1 MFEQGRKRSRQRRR
15 PDGRI
20 KEEWLTEGFVKHTR
34 SMLISPAWEALP
46 DNARRV
52 LDRLERE
59 HLDQGGS
66 ENGKLICTY
75 SDFQKAGLRRNS
87 IAIAIRQCVALG
99 FLQVTTRGG
108 RALSTERYPSLY
120 RLTYVSGKGQSA
132 DVTNE
137 WKTVSSSDDAKA
149 RLANVEGARNYRGQP
164 RSRRK
169 SPEAET
175 LPEPAA
181 ETLPGRAK
189 AGGGNATRLGADPAA
204 ETLLPSISCPGGV
217 AA

>member
-1 MFEQGRKRSRQRRR
+1 MGKRKMSSQRRT

-20 KEEWLTEGFVKHTR
+20 KQKWIDEPFIIHTR
-34 SMLISPAWEALP
+34 SMVISPAWEALP

-59 HLDQGGS
+59 HMDQGGS

-75 SDFQKAGLRRNS
+75 SDFEKVGIRRPS
-87 IAIAIRQCVALG
+87 ISLAIRQCVALG
-99 FLQVTTRGG
+99 FLQVTAQGG

-132 DVTNE
+132 DVTND
-137 WKTVSSSDDAKA
+137 WKTVSSIDDAKA
-149 RLANVEGARNYRGQP
+149 RLANIAGVRNYRGQP
-164 RSRRK
+164 RSKRK
-169 SPEAET
+169 SPDT
-175 LPEPAA
+175 LTYPGPDTKTKPESARSGYAGVTRSGSEPD
-181 ETLPGRAK
+181 TLA
-189 AGGGNATRLGADPAA
+189 
-204 ETLLPSISCPGGV
+204 LLPSITCPGGR